1 MAKVFRAAEMMSED
15 VQSYVISCQYQE
27 GSKDAPIADGSFVK
41 LGELK
46 PDETYIKGGSDK
58 DYNVYLASAPSAVTD
73 EVVVIDYPGVSEGT
87 ISGNS
92 YRMGV
97 KLFDLMAPAGRP
109 VRARRLALHD
119 RFWLGE
125 GNFNGSVVVGNI
137 AGLEAN
143 KTTLKDSASQE
154 ITEGQLNVKIH
165 LGKDFNYGQSASGK
179 LYLCE
184 VVGL

>member
-27 GSKDAPIADGSFVK
+27 DSKDAPIADGSFVK

-58 DYNVYLASAPSAVTD
+58 DYNVYLASAPSVVTD

-87 ISGNS
+87 ITGNS

-143 KTTLKDSASQE
+143 KTTLKDSGAKD

>member
-15 VQSYVISCQYQE
+15 VQSYVISCQYQAA
-27 GSKDAPIADGSFVK
+27 GVDASIEDGSFVK

-46 PDETYIKGGSDK
+46 EDKTYVETGDK
-58 DYNVYLASAPSAVTD
+58 DYNVYLASMPTALTD
-73 EVVVIDYPGVSEGT
+73 KVVVIDYPGVSEGT

-92 YRMGV
+92 YRIGV
-97 KLFDLMAPAGRP
+97 KLFDLVAPAGRP
-109 VRARRLALHD
+109 VRARRLALGD

-125 GNFNGSVVVGNI
+125 GNFTGAIGDNGFATLTANDVRLTP
-137 AGLEAN
+137 AGAAGDN
-143 KTTLKDSASQE
+143 FA
-154 ITEGQLNVKIH
+154 VKIH

>member
-15 VQSYVISCQYQE
+15 VQSYVISCQYQVA
-27 GSKDAPIADGSFVK
+27 SADAPIEDGSFVK

-46 PDETYIKGGSDK
+46 PDTTYAAAGDK
-58 DYNVYLASAPSAVTD
+58 DYNVYLASMPTAVTD
-73 EVVVIDYPGVSEGT
+73 KVVVIDYPGVSEGS
-87 ISGNS
+87 IAGNS

-97 KLFDLMAPAGRP
+97 KLFDLVAPAGRP
-109 VRARRLALHD
+109 VRARRLALGD

-125 GNFNGSVVVGNI
+125 DNFAADVGANGYATLTANDVRLTPAAA
-137 AGLEAN
+137 AGDNFA
-143 KTTLKDSASQE
+143 
-154 ITEGQLNVKIH
+154 VKIH
-165 LGKDFNYGQSASGK
+165 LGKDFNYGQSAKGK

>member
-15 VQSYVISCQYQE
+15 VQSYVISCQYQAA
-27 GSKDAPIADGSFVK
+27 GVDAPIEDGSFVK

-46 PDETYIKGGSDK
+46 PDTTYVAAGDK
-58 DYNVYLASAPSAVTD
+58 DYNVYLASAPTAVTD

-92 YRMGV
+92 YRIGV
-97 KLFDLMAPAGRP
+97 KLFDLVAPAGRP

-125 GNFNGSVVVGNI
+125 DNFDNKTAVVGNI

-143 KTTLKDSASQE
+143 KTTLKDSGAQD
-154 ITEGQLNVKIH
+154 ITAGQLNVKIH
-165 LGKDFNYGQSASGK
+165 LGKDFNYGQSANGK

>member
-15 VQSYVISCQYQE
+15 VQSYVISCQYQVA
-27 GSKDAPIADGSFVK
+27 SADAPIEDGSFVK

-46 PDETYIKGGSDK
+46 PDTTYAAAGDK
-58 DYNVYLASAPSAVTD
+58 DYNVYLASMPTAVTD
-73 EVVVIDYPGVSEGT
+73 KVVVIDYPGVSEGS
-87 ISGNS
+87 IAGNS

-97 KLFDLMAPAGRP
+97 KLFDLVAPAGRP
-109 VRARRLALHD
+109 VRARRLALGD

-125 GNFNGSVVVGNI
+125 DNFAAAVDTNGSALLTANDVRLTPAPA
-137 AGLEAN
+137 AGDNFA
-143 KTTLKDSASQE
+143 
-154 ITEGQLNVKIH
+154 VKIH
-165 LGKDFNYGQSASGK
+165 LGKDFNYGQSAKGK

>member
-15 VQSYVISCQYQE
+15 VQSYVISCQYQVA
-27 GSKDAPIADGSFVK
+27 GVNAPIEDGSFVK

-46 PDETYIKGGSDK
+46 EDKTYVEAGDK
-58 DYNVYLASAPSAVTD
+58 DYNVYLASMPTALTD
-73 EVVVIDYPGVSEGT
+73 KVVVIDYPGVSEGT

-92 YRMGV
+92 YRIGV
-97 KLFDLMAPAGRP
+97 KLFDLVAPAGRP
-109 VRARRLALHD
+109 VRARRLALGD

-125 GNFNGSVVVGNI
+125 GNFTGAIGDNGFAILTANDVRLTP
-137 AGLEAN
+137 AGAAGDN
-143 KTTLKDSASQE
+143 FA
-154 ITEGQLNVKIH
+154 VKIH

>member
-15 VQSYVISCQYQE
+15 VQSYVISCQYQAA
-27 GSKDAPIADGSFVK
+27 GVDAPIEDGSFVK

-46 PDETYIKGGSDK
+46 DDKTYTAGDK
-58 DYNVYLASAPSAVTD
+58 DYNVYLASQPTAVTD

-92 YRMGV
+92 YRIGV
-97 KLFDLMAPAGRP
+97 KLFDLVAPAGRP

-125 GNFNGSVVVGNI
+125 GNFDGAVVVGNI

-143 KTTLKDSASQE
+143 KTTLKDSGAKD
-154 ITEGQLNVKIH
+154 ITPNQLNVKIH

>member
-1 MAKVFRAAEMMSED
+1 MAKVFRAAEMLSED
-15 VQSYVISCQYQE
+15 VQSYVISCQYQAD
-27 GSKDAPIADGSFVK
+27 GADAPIEDGSFVK

-46 PDETYIKGGSDK
+46 DDKTYVASGDK
-58 DYNVYLASAPSAVTD
+58 DYNVYLASQPTAVTD
-73 EVVVIDYPGVSEGT
+73 EVVVIDYPGVSEGS

-97 KLFDLMAPAGRP
+97 KLFDLVAPAGRP

-125 GNFNGSVVVGNI
+125 GNFNGSVTVGNI

-143 KTTLKDSASQE
+143 KTTLKDSGAKD
-154 ITEGQLNVKIH
+154 ITPNQLNVKIH

>member
-15 VQSYVISCQYQE
+15 VQSYVISCQYQVA
-27 GSKDAPIADGSFVK
+27 SADAPIEDGSFVK

-46 PDETYIKGGSDK
+46 PDTTYAAAGDK
-58 DYNVYLASAPSAVTD
+58 DYNVYLASMPTAVTD
-73 EVVVIDYPGVSEGT
+73 KVVVIDYPGVSEGS
-87 ISGNS
+87 IAGNS

-97 KLFDLMAPAGRP
+97 KLFDLVAPAGRP
-109 VRARRLALHD
+109 VRARRLALGD

-125 GNFNGSVVVGNI
+125 DNFAAAVDNNGYAILTANDVRLTPASA
-137 AGLEAN
+137 AGDNFA
-143 KTTLKDSASQE
+143 
-154 ITEGQLNVKIH
+154 VKIH
-165 LGKDFNYGQSASGK
+165 LGKDFNYGQSANGK

>member
-15 VQSYVISCQYQE
+15 VQSYVISCQYQV
-27 GSKDAPIADGSFVK
+27 GGVDSQIDDGSFVK

-46 PDETYIKGGSDK
+46 EDKTYVEAGDK
-58 DYNVYLASAPSAVTD
+58 DYNVYLASQPTALTD
-73 EVVVIDYPGVSEGT
+73 KVVVIDYPGVSEGT

-92 YRMGV
+92 YRLGV
-97 KLFDLMAPAGRP
+97 KLFDLVAPAGRP
-109 VRARRLALHD
+109 VRARRLALGD

-125 GNFNGSVVVGNI
+125 GNFTGAIGDNGFATLTANDVRLTP
-137 AGLEAN
+137 AGAAGDN
-143 KTTLKDSASQE
+143 FA
-154 ITEGQLNVKIH
+154 VKIH

>member
-15 VQSYVISCQYQE
+15 VQSYVISCQYQVA
-27 GSKDAPIADGSFVK
+27 SADAPIEDGSFVK

-46 PDETYIKGGSDK
+46 PDTTYAAAGDK
-58 DYNVYLASAPSAVTD
+58 DYNVYLASMPTAVTD
-73 EVVVIDYPGVSEGT
+73 KVVVIDYPGVSEGS
-87 ISGNS
+87 IAGNS

-97 KLFDLMAPAGRP
+97 KLFDLVAPAGRP
-109 VRARRLALHD
+109 VRARRLALGD

-125 GNFNGSVVVGNI
+125 DNFAAAVDANGYAILTANDVRLTPASA
-137 AGLEAN
+137 AGDNFA
-143 KTTLKDSASQE
+143 
-154 ITEGQLNVKIH
+154 VKIH
-165 LGKDFNYGQSASGK
+165 LGKDFNYGQSAKGK

>member
-46 PDETYIKGGSDK
+46 PDKTYSEEGDK
-58 DYNVYLASAPSAVTD
+58 DYNVYLASAPTAVTD
-73 EVVVIDYPGVSEGT
+73 KVVVIDYPGVSEGA

-92 YRMGV
+92 YRLGV
-97 KLFDLMAPAGRP
+97 KLFDLVAPAGRP
-109 VRARRLALHD
+109 VRARRLALGD

-125 GNFNGSVVVGNI
+125 GNFTGAVGSNGFATLTANDVRLTP
-137 AGLEAN
+137 AGAAGDN
-143 KTTLKDSASQE
+143 FA
-154 ITEGQLNVKIH
+154 VKIH

>member
-46 PDETYIKGGSDK
+46 PDKTYSEEGDK
-58 DYNVYLASAPSAVTD
+58 DYNVYLASAPTAVTD
-73 EVVVIDYPGVSEGT
+73 KVVVIDYPGVSEGT

-92 YRMGV
+92 YRLGV
-97 KLFDLMAPAGRP
+97 KLFDLVAPAGRP
-109 VRARRLALHD
+109 VRARRLALGD
-119 RFWLGE
+119 RFWLGKD
-125 GNFNGSVVVGNI
+125 NFNGDVVVGNI

-143 KTTLKDSASQE
+143 KTTLKDSGSQE
-154 ITEGQLNVKIH
+154 IVEGQLNVKIH

>member
-27 GSKDAPIADGSFVK
+27 ESKDAPIADGSFVK

-46 PDETYIKGGSDK
+46 EDKTYVAAGDK
-58 DYNVYLASAPSAVTD
+58 DYNVYLASKPTKLTD
-73 EVVVIDYPGVSEGT
+73 KVVVIDYPGVSEGT

-92 YRMGV
+92 YRIGV
-97 KLFDLMAPAGRP
+97 KLFDLVAPAGRP
-109 VRARRLALHD
+109 VRARRLALGD

-125 GNFNGSVVVGNI
+125 GNFTGAVGSNGFAILTANDVRLTPANA
-137 AGLEAN
+137 AGDNFA
-143 KTTLKDSASQE
+143 
-154 ITEGQLNVKIH
+154 VKIH

>member
-27 GSKDAPIADGSFVK
+27 DNKDTQIADGSFVK

-46 PDETYIKGGSDK
+46 DDKTYVAAGDK
-58 DYNVYLASAPSAVTD
+58 DYNVYLASKPTAVTD
-73 EVVVIDYPGVSEGT
+73 EVVVIDYPGVSEGS

-92 YRMGV
+92 YRIGV
-97 KLFDLMAPAGRP
+97 KLFDLVAPAGRP

-125 GNFNGSVVVGNI
+125 DNFTGAIDNNGFATLTANDVRLTPAVA
-137 AGLEAN
+137 AGDNFA
-143 KTTLKDSASQE
+143 
-154 ITEGQLNVKIH
+154 VKIH

>member
-1 MAKVFRAAEMMSED
+1 MAKVFRAAEMLSED
-15 VQSYVISCQYQE
+15 VQSYVISCQYQADGVDSQIE
-27 GSKDAPIADGSFVK
+27 DGSFVK

-46 PDETYIKGGSDK
+46 DDKTYVASGDK
-58 DYNVYLASAPSAVTD
+58 DYNVYLASQPTAVTD
-73 EVVVIDYPGVSEGT
+73 EVVVIDYPGVSEGA

-97 KLFDLMAPAGRP
+97 KLFDLVAPAGRP

-119 RFWLGE
+119 RFWLGA
-125 GNFNGSVVVGNI
+125 GNVNGSVTVGNI

-143 KTTLKDSASQE
+143 KTTLKDSGSQE

>member
-27 GSKDAPIADGSFVK
+27 ESKDAPIADGSFVK

-46 PDETYIKGGSDK
+46 EDKTYVAAGDK
-58 DYNVYLASAPSAVTD
+58 DYNVYLASKPTAVTD
-73 EVVVIDYPGVSEGT
+73 EVVVIDYPGVSEGS

-92 YRMGV
+92 YRIGV

-125 GNFNGSVVVGNI
+125 DNFANKTAVVGNI

-143 KTTLKDSASQE
+143 QTTLKDSGAQ
-154 ITEGQLNVKIH
+154 TVTPGQLNVKIH

-179 LYLCE
+179 RYLCE

>member
-27 GSKDAPIADGSFVK
+27 ESKDAPIADGSFVK

-46 PDETYIKGGSDK
+46 EDKTYVAAGDK
-58 DYNVYLASAPSAVTD
+58 DYNVYLASKPTAETD
-73 EVVVIDYPGVSEGT
+73 KVVVIDYPGVSEGT

-92 YRMGV
+92 YRIGV
-97 KLFDLMAPAGRP
+97 KLFDLVAPAGRP
-109 VRARRLALHD
+109 VRARRLALGD

-125 GNFNGSVVVGNI
+125 GNFTGAVGSNGFATLTANDVRLTPASA
-137 AGLEAN
+137 AGDNFA
-143 KTTLKDSASQE
+143 
-154 ITEGQLNVKIH
+154 VKIH

>member
-1 MAKVFRAAEMMSED
+1 MANVFRAAEMMSED
-15 VQSYVISCQYQE
+15 VQSYVISCQYQVGGVDSQIE
-27 GSKDAPIADGSFVK
+27 DGSFVK

-46 PDETYIKGGSDK
+46 PDKTYSEEGDK
-58 DYNVYLASAPSAVTD
+58 DYNVYLASAPTAVTD
-73 EVVVIDYPGVSEGT
+73 KVVVIDYPGVSEGT

-92 YRMGV
+92 YRLGV
-97 KLFDLMAPAGRP
+97 KLFDLVAPAGRP
-109 VRARRLALHD
+109 VRARRLALGD

-125 GNFNGSVVVGNI
+125 GNFTGAVGSNGFATLTANDVRLTPASA
-137 AGLEAN
+137 AGDNFA
-143 KTTLKDSASQE
+143 
-154 ITEGQLNVKIH
+154 VKIH

>member
-15 VQSYVISCQYQE
+15 VQSYVISCQYQA
-27 GSKDAPIADGSFVK
+27 GGVDAPIEDGSFVK

-46 PDETYIKGGSDK
+46 DDKTYVASGDK
-58 DYNVYLASAPSAVTD
+58 DYNVYLASQPTAVTD
-73 EVVVIDYPGVSEGT
+73 EVVVIDYPGVSEAT
-87 ISGNS
+87 ITGNS

-125 GNFNGSVVVGNI
+125 GNFDGSVVVGNI

-143 KTTLKDSASQE
+143 KTTLKDSGSKE

>member
-27 GSKDAPIADGSFVK
+27 ESKDAPIADGSFVK

-46 PDETYIKGGSDK
+46 EDKTYVAAGDK
-58 DYNVYLASAPSAVTD
+58 DYNVYLASKPTELTD
-73 EVVVIDYPGVSEGT
+73 KVVVIDYPGVSEGT

-92 YRMGV
+92 YRIGV
-97 KLFDLMAPAGRP
+97 KLFDLVAPAGRP
-109 VRARRLALHD
+109 VRARRLALGD
-119 RFWLGE
+119 RFWLGK
-125 GNFNGSVVVGNI
+125 GNFNGDVVVGNI

-143 KTTLKDSASQE
+143 KTTLKDSGSQE

>member
-27 GSKDAPIADGSFVK
+27 NSKDAPIADGSFVK

-46 PDETYIKGGSDK
+46 EDKTYVAAGDK
-58 DYNVYLASAPSAVTD
+58 DYNVYLASEPTAVTD
-73 EVVVIDYPGVSEGT
+73 KVVVIDYPGVSEGT

-97 KLFDLMAPAGRP
+97 KLFDLVAPAGRP
-109 VRARRLALHD
+109 VRARRLALGD

-125 GNFNGSVVVGNI
+125 GNFTGAVGSNGFATLTANDVRLTP
-137 AGLEAN
+137 AGAAGDN
-143 KTTLKDSASQE
+143 FA
-154 ITEGQLNVKIH
+154 VKIH

-184 VVGL
+184 VIGL

>member
-87 ISGNS
+87 ITGNS

-125 GNFNGSVVVGNI
+125 GNFNGAVVVGNI

-143 KTTLKDSASQE
+143 QTTLKDSGAKT
-154 ITEGQLNVKIH
+154 ITPNQLNVKIH

>member
-27 GSKDAPIADGSFVK
+27 ESKDAPIADGSFVK

-46 PDETYIKGGSDK
+46 EDKTYVAAGDK
-58 DYNVYLASAPSAVTD
+58 DYNVYLASKPTELTD
-73 EVVVIDYPGVSEGT
+73 KVVVIDYPGVSEGT

-92 YRMGV
+92 YRIGV
-97 KLFDLMAPAGRP
+97 KLFDLVAPAGRP
-109 VRARRLALHD
+109 VRARRLALGD

-125 GNFNGSVVVGNI
+125 GNFTGAVGSNGFATLTANDVRLTPASA
-137 AGLEAN
+137 AGDNFA
-143 KTTLKDSASQE
+143 
-154 ITEGQLNVKIH
+154 VKIH

>member
-46 PDETYIKGGSDK
+46 DDKTYVASGDK
-58 DYNVYLASAPSAVTD
+58 DYNVYLASKPTAVTD
-73 EVVVIDYPGVSEGT
+73 KVVVIDYPGVSEGA

-92 YRMGV
+92 YRLGV
-97 KLFDLMAPAGRP
+97 KLFDLVAPAGRP
-109 VRARRLALHD
+109 VRARRLALGD
-119 RFWLGE
+119 RFWLGKD
-125 GNFNGSVVVGNI
+125 NFNGDVVVGNI
-137 AGLEAN
+137 AGLEA
-143 KTTLKDSASQE
+143 SGSQE
-154 ITEGQLNVKIH
+154 ITGGQLNVKIH

>member
-27 GSKDAPIADGSFVK
+27 DSKDAPIADGSFVK

-46 PDETYIKGGSDK
+46 PDKTYSEEGDK
-58 DYNVYLASAPSAVTD
+58 DYNVYLASAPTAVTD
-73 EVVVIDYPGVSEGT
+73 KVVVIDYPGVSEGT

-92 YRMGV
+92 YRLGV
-97 KLFDLMAPAGRP
+97 KLFDLVAPAGRP
-109 VRARRLALHD
+109 VRARRLALGD

-125 GNFNGSVVVGNI
+125 ENFSNSVVVGNI

-143 KTTLKDSASQE
+143 KTTLKDSGSQE
-154 ITEGQLNVKIH
+154 ITGGQLNVKIH

>member
-1 MAKVFRAAEMMSED
+1 MANVFRAAEMMSED

-46 PDETYIKGGSDK
+46 PDKTCSEEGDK
-58 DYNVYLASAPSAVTD
+58 DYNVYLASAPTAVTD
-73 EVVVIDYPGVSEGT
+73 KVVVVDYPGVSEGA

-92 YRMGV
+92 YRLGV
-97 KLFDLMAPAGRP
+97 KLFDLVAPAGRP
-109 VRARRLALHD
+109 VRARRLALGD

-125 GNFNGSVVVGNI
+125 ENFSNSVVVGNI

-143 KTTLKDSASQE
+143 KTTLKDSGSQE

>member
-15 VQSYVISCQYQE
+15 VQSYVISCQYQVA
-27 GSKDAPIADGSFVK
+27 GVNAPIEDGSFVK

-46 PDETYIKGGSDK
+46 EDKTYVEAGDK
-58 DYNVYLASAPSAVTD
+58 DYNVYLASMPTALTD
-73 EVVVIDYPGVSEGT
+73 KVVVIDYPGVSEGT

-92 YRMGV
+92 YRIGV
-97 KLFDLMAPAGRP
+97 KLFDLVAPAGRP
-109 VRARRLALHD
+109 VRARRLALGD

-125 GNFNGSVVVGNI
+125 ENFTGAIDDNGFAILTANDVRLTP
-137 AGLEAN
+137 AGAAGDN
-143 KTTLKDSASQE
+143 FA
-154 ITEGQLNVKIH
+154 VKIH

>member
-15 VQSYVISCQYQE
+15 VQSYVISCQYQVA
-27 GSKDAPIADGSFVK
+27 SADAPIEDGSFVK

-46 PDETYIKGGSDK
+46 PDTTYAAAGDK
-58 DYNVYLASAPSAVTD
+58 DYNVYLASMPTAVTD
-73 EVVVIDYPGVSEGT
+73 KVVVIDYPGVSEGS
-87 ISGNS
+87 IAGNS

-97 KLFDLMAPAGRP
+97 KLFDLVAPAGRP
-109 VRARRLALHD
+109 VRARRLALSD

-125 GNFNGSVVVGNI
+125 DNFAAAVGTNGYATLTKNDVRLTPAAAAGNNF
-137 AGLEAN
+137 A
-143 KTTLKDSASQE
+143 
-154 ITEGQLNVKIH
+154 VKIH
-165 LGKDFNYGQSASGK
+165 LGKDFNYGQSAKGK

>member
-27 GSKDAPIADGSFVK
+27 ESKDAPIADGSFVK

-46 PDETYIKGGSDK
+46 EDKTYVAAGDK
-58 DYNVYLASAPSAVTD
+58 DYNVYLASKPTAETD
-73 EVVVIDYPGVSEGT
+73 KVVVIDYPGVSEGT

-92 YRMGV
+92 YRIGV
-97 KLFDLMAPAGRP
+97 KLFDLVAPAGRP
-109 VRARRLALHD
+109 VRARRLALGD

-125 GNFNGSVVVGNI
+125 DNFTGAVGSNGFATLTANDVRLTP
-137 AGLEAN
+137 AGAAGDN
-143 KTTLKDSASQE
+143 FA
-154 ITEGQLNVKIH
+154 VKIH

>member
-27 GSKDAPIADGSFVK
+27 DSKDAPIADGSFVK

-58 DYNVYLASAPSAVTD
+58 DYNVYLASKPTAVTD
-73 EVVVIDYPGVSEGT
+73 EVVVIDYPGVSEGS

-92 YRMGV
+92 YRIGV

-143 KTTLKDSASQE
+143 QTTLKDSGAQ
-154 ITEGQLNVKIH
+154 TVTPGQLNVKIH

>member
-15 VQSYVISCQYQE
+15 VQSYVISCQYQANGVDSQIE
-27 GSKDAPIADGSFVK
+27 DGSFVK

-46 PDETYIKGGSDK
+46 DDKTYVASGDK
-58 DYNVYLASAPSAVTD
+58 DYNVYLASQPTAVTD
-73 EVVVIDYPGVSEGT
+73 EVVVIDYPGVSEGS

-97 KLFDLMAPAGRP
+97 KLFDLVAPAGRP

-125 GNFNGSVVVGNI
+125 GNFEGVPAVGKYGI
-137 AGLEAN
+137 LEAG
-143 KTTLKDSASQE
+143 KYDHKVSDVEPTAY
-154 ITEGQLNVKIH
+154 GVKIIAQKE
-165 LGKDFNYGQSASGK
+165 LTAGMKAEGKIF
-179 LYLCE
+179 LCE
-184 VVGL
+184 VVHL

>member
-1 MAKVFRAAEMMSED
+1 MANVFRAAEMMSED
-15 VQSYVISCQYQE
+15 VQSYVISCQYQVGGVDSQIE
-27 GSKDAPIADGSFVK
+27 DGSFVK

-46 PDETYIKGGSDK
+46 PDKTYSEEGDK
-58 DYNVYLASAPSAVTD
+58 DYNVYLASAPTAVTD
-73 EVVVIDYPGVSEGT
+73 KVVVVDYPGVSEGT

-92 YRMGV
+92 YRLGV
-97 KLFDLMAPAGRP
+97 KLFDLVAPAGRP
-109 VRARRLALHD
+109 VRARRLALGD

-125 GNFNGSVVVGNI
+125 GNFTGAVGSNGFATLTANDVRLTP
-137 AGLEAN
+137 AGAAGDN
-143 KTTLKDSASQE
+143 FA
-154 ITEGQLNVKIH
+154 VKIH